1 MWFRKKIFKRK
12 KRARVPAKHYAAH
25 KEAARVFVHERLK
38 IVNQIYDFAYNRV
51 AIRDQKSRWGSCST
65 KGNLNFNYRIQFLPL
80 HLADYI
86 IAHELC
92 HLKEF
97 NHGKGF
103 WDLVARAAPEYE
115 KCCAEL
121 RKVHMK
127 RGGGLDVAHLTL
139 E

>member
-1 MWFRKKIFKRK
+1 M
-12 KRARVPAKHYAAH
+12 H
-25 KEAARVFVHERLK
+25 KERARVFVHERLEV
-38 IVNQIYDFAYNRV
+38 VNKEYGFLYNRV
-51 AIRDQKSRWGSCST
+51 AIRDQKSRWGSCSA

-103 WDLVARAAPEYE
+103 WELVERAVPEYK
-115 KCCAEL
+115 KCCVEL
-121 RKVHMK
+121 QKIHMR
-127 RGGGLDVAHLTL
+127 RGGALVSLFTMD
-139 E
+139 